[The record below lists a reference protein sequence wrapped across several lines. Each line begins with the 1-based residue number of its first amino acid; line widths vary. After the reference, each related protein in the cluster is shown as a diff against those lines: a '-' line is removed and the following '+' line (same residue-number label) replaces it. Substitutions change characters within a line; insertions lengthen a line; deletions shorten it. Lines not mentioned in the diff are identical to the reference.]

1 MRGLRR
7 GVMLLGTGG
16 VLAGASPAPAA
27 DNSQAMAQ
35 HMRLM
40 EAGNPGM
47 MQMME
52 RMAAGNP
59 GMDAMMQAP
68 PFDQMPN
75 TNHP

>member
-1 MRGLRR
+1 
-7 GVMLLGTGG
+7 
-16 VLAGASPAPAA
+16 
-27 DNSQAMAQ
+27 MAQ